1 MKMIVFLICIICE
14 LAWIFC
20 YGLLLNSFM
29 PMSVFFFAAF
39 VIPFCVNMI
48 FNKSLPFQ
56 DKVNKM
62 LWVLIL
68 SLILAGLSTLLYD
81 AINRASGEYVAE
93 YEVEVESCLYNNG
106 GKAYFKAPNGQDASV
121 RLNDYR
127 LIKQDDDFIIEGDVI
142 TVQEYV
148 GLFRKTYFI
157 LVDENE

>member
-1 MKMIVFLICIICE
+1 MISFLIFIVCE

-20 YGLLLNSFM
+20 YGLLLNSFL

-39 VIPFCVNMI
+39 GIPFCVNMI
-48 FNKSLPFQ
+48 FHKKLPFN

-62 LWVLIL
+62 LWVLIV

-81 AINRASGEYVAE
+81 AINRASGEFVAE

-106 GKAYFKAPNGQDASV
+106 GKAYFTAPDGEDSSV

-127 LIKQDDDFIIEGDVI
+127 VITQDDDYIKEGDII
-142 TVQEYV
+142 TVRE
-148 GLFRKTYFI
+148 
-157 LVDENE
+157 

>member
-1 MKMIVFLICIICE
+1 
-14 LAWIFC
+14 
-20 YGLLLNSFM
+20 
-29 PMSVFFFAAF
+29 
-39 VIPFCVNMI
+39 MI

-93 YEVEVESCLYNNG
+93 YDVEVESCLYNNG

>member
-1 MKMIVFLICIICE
+1 MVTFVVCIICE

-20 YGLLLNSFM
+20 YGAFLNSFL
-29 PMSVFFFAAF
+29 PMSVFFLAAF
-39 VIPFCVNMI
+39 GIPFCVNMI
-48 FNKSLPFQ
+48 FYKKLPFN

-62 LWVLIL
+62 LWVLIV

-81 AINRASGEYVAE
+81 AINCASGEFVAE

-106 GKAYFKAPNGQDASV
+106 GKAYFTTPDGKDSSV

-127 LIKQDDDFIIEGDVI
+127 VIKQDDDYIKEEDVI
-142 TVQEYV
+142 TVREYV
-148 GLFRKTYFI
+148 GLFGKTFFV

>member
-1 MKMIVFLICIICE
+1 MIVFLICIICE

-29 PMSVFFFAAF
+29 P
-39 VIPFCVNMI
+39 
-48 FNKSLPFQ
+48 
-56 DKVNKM
+56 M

-93 YEVEVESCLYNNG
+93 YDVEVESCLYNNG